1 MPALKKDTTRSMW
14 RAQRGMSLVELM
26 VGITVGLFIVAAA
39 ATLMANQLSD
49 NRKLLIE
56 MQIQQDLRA
65 SMDIITRQLR
75 RAGAV
80 TVVDAQAGLGTAT
93 GAGGSRSEFATVTP
107 ATGASSEVGFD
118 FYRGP
123 SDPKSYGFKLEANAI
138 KTLVGAGWQELTD
151 INVMR
156 VTAFTVTPV
165 VVNSV
170 VLPCPKLCA
179 DGTAACWPKLLVR
192 DYTVDI
198 TAVARNDA
206 TVRRT
211 MSSTVRLRNDFV
223 QFNGVSASSPICPV

>member
-1 MPALKKDTTRSMW
+1 MLALNKGTTCSMW

-26 VGITVGLFIVAAA
+26 VGITAGLFVVAAA
-39 ATLMANQLSD
+39 ATLMTNQLSD
-49 NRKLLIE
+49 NRRLLVE

-80 TVVDAQAGLGTAT
+80 TVFDAQTGLGTAT
-93 GAGGSRSEFATVTP
+93 GNGGSRSAFAAVTP
-107 ATGASSEVGFD
+107 AAGVSSEVNFA

-123 SDPKSYGFKLEANAI
+123 SDAVLYGFKLEADAI

-156 VTAFTVTPV
+156 VTGFTVTPV
-165 VVNSV
+165 VANSV

-211 MSSTVRLRNDFV
+211 MSSTVRLRNDLV
-223 QFNGVSASSPICPV
+223 QFNGVGALSPICPL